1 MLLGS
6 TLLRWSS
13 MLTEI
18 INLLSDFKLVRE
30 TQGHVCL
37 IIPFASP
44 LWLLTKGLYWLWSS
58 VYIPLVLAITLQR
71 KYLWSPPFYGW
82 SFSRVGYFHYI
93 VAIQILFPTL
103 AKSALC
109 SLNPIA
115 FSSCMH
121 THTTFPSTCFITCD
135 HVIEFWPIEYGQ
147 NWSLHFQG

>member
-1 MLLGS
+1 MLQGS

-18 INLLSDFKLVRE
+18 INLLSDFKPVRGTE
-30 TQGHVCL
+30 GHVCL
-37 IIPFASP
+37 VIPFASP
-44 LWLLTKGLYWLWSS
+44 LWLLTKGLYWPWSS
-58 VYIPLVLAITLQR
+58 VYIPLVLEITLQR
-71 KYLWSPPFYGW
+71 KYLWSPPFCGW
-82 SFSRVGYFHYI
+82 SFSRVDYFRCI

-103 AKSALC
+103 AKIALC

-121 THTTFPSTCFITCD
+121 THTTFPSTRFIRCD

-147 NWSLHFQG
+147 NWSLHFQA